1 MKRNILTVTG
11 STLSDAQLHVSEIT
25 FDKEEV
31 NIGDTLNISAKI
43 EGVGTVKEVRLQLSG
58 DNHNDQRVWEH
69 EVILKPDEEGN
80 VTGSL
85 RIDPTDT
92 YWKKGVGYGIAAI
105 HLLDSENS
113 SRFYA
118 DNVDAEVMDD
128 LRSVKFNRFTVDTY
142 SAPTIEPA
150 DYSSVDTAIDSIPED
165 LTLYT
170 DESVKALLAARDA
183 VVRDKT
189 ELEQLVVNS
198 YATTILSAIS
208 SLELKEADYSEVDAA
223 IASIPETMENYTDE
237 SVKALR
243 TAVDAVVREKLITE
257 QNVVD
262 DFADSINAALRAL
275 ELKPA
280 DYTKVDE
287 AKEAVPEDLS
297 IYTEE
302 SVATLKAA
310 LDSVLRDKK
319 ITEQNI
325 VDEYAE
331 KILAAIEGLEKKP
344 EDSAEVR
351 PADYSKV
358 DKAIYSVPD
367 DLDKYTDESVK
378 ALEAAIGAVI
388 RGKDI
393 TEQAA
398 VDTYARDI
406 LDAIK
411 ALKEKETSV
420 SKPETK
426 SSVKKKADAVSAV
439 PYVPT
444 TAASPAAPAQTYTG
458 VAAKTT
464 VASSVETGDK
474 TSAPLFI
481 AGIASAA
488 GLAAS
493 IFTLRRRKK

>member
-1 MKRNILTVTG
+1 M
-11 STLSDAQLHVSEIT
+11 
-25 FDKEEV
+25 
-31 NIGDTLNISAKI
+31 
-43 EGVGTVKEVRLQLSG
+43 
-58 DNHNDQRVWEH
+58 
-69 EVILKPDEEGN
+69 ILKPDEEGN

-287 AKEAVPEDLS
+287 AMAKVPRDAR
-297 IYTEE
+297 IYTDE
-302 SVATLKAA
+302 SVAVLNEALAA
-310 LDSVLRDKK
+310 VVRDKPVS
-319 ITEQNI
+319 EQDT
-325 VDEYAE
+325 VDGFAE
-331 KILAAIEGLEKKP
+331 KILAAIDGLVEKPADLKPADYSEVDKAIKSVPEDLSQYTDDSVAALDKALKAVVRDLTVDEQTRVDGFADDINKAVAALEKKP
-344 EDSAEVR
+344 VEEKAEQ
-351 PADYSKV
+351 K
-358 DKAIYSVPD
+358 
-367 DLDKYTDESVK
+367 
-378 ALEAAIGAVI
+378 
-388 RGKDI
+388 
-393 TEQAA
+393 TEQK
-398 VDTYARDI
+398 T
-406 LDAIK
+406 
-411 ALKEKETSV
+411 
-420 SKPETK
+420 
-426 SSVKKKADAVSAV
+426 SAV
-439 PYVPT
+439 QKKT
-444 TAASPAAPAQTYTG
+444 TAAAGVQTVQSTAATNTPAATVTKQAAPA
-458 VAAKTT
+458 
-464 VASSVETGDK
+464 TGDK
-474 TSAPLFI
+474 DNTFVWLTAAGISV
-481 AGIASAA
+481 AGIAGAVVMY
-488 GLAAS
+488 
-493 IFTLRRRKK
+493 RKRKN